1 MLPVPNLPVD
11 PAYLGAERE
20 QLTVFLDYQ
29 RGVMLRKVANL
40 DDALLRTPGTPS
52 DVTLLGILKHLAYV
66 ERYWFPSVF
75 SGEDVTFPWTAEDP
89 DADWR
94 AEPEETV
101 EEIAALYRA
110 EIERARAIVAASS
123 LDDTCI
129 DGRGRTNDLRGIM
142 IHMIEETARHLGHAD
157 VIREALDG
165 ATGD

>member
-11 PAYLGAERE
+11 PEYLGAERE

-66 ERYWFPSVF
+66 ERYWFRSVF

-94 AEPEETV
+94 AEPEDTV
-101 EEIAALYRA
+101 QEIAALYRD
-110 EIERARAIVAASS
+110 EIERAHAIVAAAS